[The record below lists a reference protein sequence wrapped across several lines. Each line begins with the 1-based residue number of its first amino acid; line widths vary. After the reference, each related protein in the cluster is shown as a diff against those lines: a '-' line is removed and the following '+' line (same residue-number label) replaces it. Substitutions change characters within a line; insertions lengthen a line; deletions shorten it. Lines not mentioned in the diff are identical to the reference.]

1 MAVQCSEASSCDVN
15 DGNIGGSWDI
25 LFRESLVVELDN
37 QMRFVANLKYTA
49 RQNGQD
55 APTPAYMQSSEYK
68 DWRNGDYDRF
78 DSQCDQTMAG
88 FV

>member
-1 MAVQCSEASSCDVN
+1 MAVQCSEGNNCDAN

-49 RQNGQD
+49 R
-55 APTPAYMQSSEYK
+55 
-68 DWRNGDYDRF
+68 
-78 DSQCDQTMAG
+78 
-88 FV
+88 